1 MLALKNAE
9 LGRQK
14 AAASRQAKAASRTA
28 DLLPV
33 IDAIRAEGITS
44 ATGIAKALNERG
56 IPTTR
61 GGRWQAVQE
70 IRAAP
75 CIVVRELTTEL
86 VNFSRDRTPFDAR
99 SVRRRGVGWVIIHWF
114 ELGTLALLSLNLWFV
129 STVLNTLRET
139 NRWLA
144 FLTRVRWDE
153 THGPN
158 SPK

>member
-28 DLLPV
+28 DPV

-44 ATGIAKALNERG
+44 ATGIAKALYERG

-61 GGRWQAVQE
+61 AGRWQAVQE

-86 VNFSRDRTPFDAR
+86 VNFSWDRTPFDAR
-99 SVRRRGVGWVIIHWF
+99 GGDGLPSRGVSGW
-114 ELGTLALLSLNLWFV
+114 
-129 STVLNTLRET
+129 
-139 NRWLA
+139 
-144 FLTRVRWDE
+144 
-153 THGPN
+153 
-158 SPK
+158 